1 MDFNR
6 GSQPFRSAP
15 NTPAPTGAAKD
26 TTKKSK
32 IAIKHDSI
40 TKFGGL
46 ALLFGT
52 ALIILGVI
60 ALLALPGKDGLQFV
74 NKDGYQAVDVATGGT
89 SGDQVY
95 FGKIAKVTDS
105 YIVLTNVFYP
115 VTNNSSGNVTTLVP
129 FVCSLATPQD
139 QLVLSRSQVAYWY
152 NLQDSSKVAS
162 TIKEFKDKNDNK
174 ANCEELN
181 AGTTTGSENPA
192 GSSEEAQN
200 TNEQS
205 QNTDQQNSTTTQP

>member
-32 IAIKHDSI
+32 LTLKHDSVS
-40 TKFGGL
+40 KFGGL

-52 ALIILGVI
+52 ALIVLGVI
-60 ALLALPGKDGLQFV
+60 TLLALPDKSGLQFV
-74 NKDGYQAVDVATGGT
+74 NKDGYQAIDVATGGT

-95 FGKIAKVTDS
+95 FGKISKVTDS

-115 VTNNSSGNVTTLVP
+115 VTNNNSGNTTTLVP

-139 QLVLSRSQVAYWY
+139 QLVLNRSQVAYWY
-152 NLQDSSKVAS
+152 NLQESSKVAS
-162 TIKEFKDKNDNK
+162 TIKDFKDKNDNK

-181 AGTTTGSENPA
+181 AGGNSANNENAA
-192 GSSEEAQN
+192 GTSEETQN
-200 TNEQS
+200 NNAEQS
-205 QNTDQQNSTTTQP
+205 TEQQNNTTTQP